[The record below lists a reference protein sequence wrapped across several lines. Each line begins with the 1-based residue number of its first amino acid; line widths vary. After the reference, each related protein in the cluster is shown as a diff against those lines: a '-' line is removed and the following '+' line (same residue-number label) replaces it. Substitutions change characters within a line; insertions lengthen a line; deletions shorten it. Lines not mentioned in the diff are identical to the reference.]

1 MTIAA
6 ETSKNAHNRPEMC
19 GPVSK
24 KESKLSWTEHNY
36 LEELVESTNCSR
48 YMAGTLVKSILKL
61 KINDLSMAFLKMTD
75 LYVNSYGKHRFS
87 GKI

>member
-24 KESKLSWTEHNY
+24 KERKLIRGDLTELYILSTPTFIPQFQLSPFIKLSFR
-36 LEELVESTNCSR
+36 LDIKQLCQSD
-48 YMAGTLVKSILKL
+48 VKKS
-61 KINDLSMAFLKMTD
+61 
-75 LYVNSYGKHRFS
+75 H
-87 GKI
+87 

>member
-24 KESKLSWTEHNY
+24 KERKLILTEMNKNHIQLQEMNMIP
-36 LEELVESTNCSR
+36 LLN
-48 YMAGTLVKSILKL
+48 KP
-61 KINDLSMAFLKMTD
+61 
-75 LYVNSYGKHRFS
+75 YVNEVTLRGQNPTLKCC
-87 GKI
+87 